1 MTGHDAHETAAAA
14 SARGD
19 ESHDARIRGRNGF
32 TVGAQELGGE
42 TVERDAQVVAGDEER
57 RKAGETDE
65 ARQDLGALF
74 RRHPVSFI
82 EGVEIFARDELA
94 GFVRERGGGERLELR
109 SELLVRPRGE
119 GQARQ
124 EGEMLGVAGDR
135 IDIYISQA
143 GGTELLASD
152 VVVIA
157 ASTGAGGL
165 GGGDT
170 ALLLAVDAA
179 LARDLVAAVHTAELD
194 LVRRSR

>member
-1 MTGHDAHETAAAA
+1 MRRFDLDVRLVVAAVLALAAGAVVHAVTRPAPQIEVLTAETALPPGVRLADLPIISRRVTPMPGLVPADRA
-14 SARGD
+14 G
-19 ESHDARIRGRNGF
+19 
-32 TVGAQELGGE
+32 ELAEYSLIEGL
-42 TVERDAQVVAGDEER
+42 AAGDP
-57 RKAGETDE
+57 
-65 ARQDLGALF
+65 L
-74 RRHPVSFI
+74 
-82 EGVEIFARDELA
+82 LA
-94 GFVRERGGGERLELR
+94 
-109 SELLVRPRGE
+109 SLLVAPPTSRPDVLALSLDPAHAVQGD
-119 GQARQ
+119 
-124 EGEMLGVAGDR
+124 LVAGDR